1 MATALAIA
9 IGVFHEN
16 KGRSWFLAAKIAA
29 MRYLFS
35 RNWDIHTL
43 RSFLGVTT
51 SQGYHSWARQEKQE
65 VLTDMLPE
73 GAKLHW
79 IGPRRDEN
87 QDRVFLFF
95 HGELIPRPV
104 NIPHRFADQ
113 FPQNGF
119 STGGGF
125 SLPARPDY
133 FQFLCAL
140 QKGVS
145 ASLGNVGVAMLE
157 YCEPHPIPAPIALQ
171 LSDNFAFTFSADP
184 RFSFPDSI
192 ETGQCGADT
201 SFEQGNFPD
210 EYSCRR

>member
-1 MATALAIA
+1 MGCPLRGQTAWVVRYPLFKKLILVIMATALAIA

-16 KGRSWFLAAKIAA
+16 KGRSWFLAAKIAT

-65 VLTDMLPE
+65 VLTDSLPE

-79 IGPRRDEN
+79 IGPRRDGN

-104 NIPHRFADQ
+104 NTFPRRFADQ
-113 FPQNGF
+113 LPQNGF
-119 STGGGF
+119 SPVRRGIQPACTARLF
-125 SLPARPDY
+125 SVPMRPPKRCIC
-133 FQFLCAL
+133 FL
-140 QKGVS
+140 G
-145 ASLGNVGVAMLE
+145 
-157 YCEPHPIPAPIALQ
+157 
-171 LSDNFAFTFSADP
+171 
-184 RFSFPDSI
+184 
-192 ETGQCGADT
+192 
-201 SFEQGNFPD
+201 
-210 EYSCRR
+210 